1 MISIAKTKTI
11 KMSSFNTGNGWI
23 SIDDQVIVGYITE
36 EVHKIKGVSKM
47 ISSIS
52 DNFSKNIFG
61 RDSGMNGVRI
71 NRDGDNISINLHII
85 VYYGYNIPQLSY
97 EIQSAIKNV
106 IEEFTGLKVDAVNI
120 SVEGIDQEND

>member
-1 MISIAKTKTI
+1 
-11 KMSSFNTGNGWI
+11 MSNFNTSNGNI
-23 SIDDQVIVGYITE
+23 TIDDQVIVGYITDE
-36 EVHKIKGVSKM
+36 IHKIKGVSKM

-52 DNFSKNIFG
+52 DSFSKNIFG

-71 NRDGDNISINLHII
+71 SRNGDNISINLHII

-97 EIQSAIKNV
+97 EIQSAVKTA

>member
-1 MISIAKTKTI
+1 
-11 KMSSFNTGNGWI
+11 MSSFNTGNGCI

-52 DNFSKNIFG
+52 DIFG

-97 EIQSAIKNV
+97 EIQSTIKNV
-106 IEEFTGLKVDAVNI
+106 IEGFTGLKVDAVNI

>member
-1 MISIAKTKTI
+1 
-11 KMSSFNTGNGWI
+11 
-23 SIDDQVIVGYITE
+23 
-36 EVHKIKGVSKM
+36 
-47 ISSIS
+47 
-52 DNFSKNIFG
+52 
-61 RDSGMNGVRI
+61 MNGVRI

-120 SVEGIDQEND
+120 SVEGIDQENDLMDRRIIRENIMQFVYQMDVTDNF

>member
-1 MISIAKTKTI
+1 
-11 KMSSFNTGNGWI
+11 MSSFNTGNGCI

-97 EIQSAIKNV
+97 EIQSAIKKCNRR
-106 IEEFTGLKVDAVNI
+106 IYWTESRRCKHKCRRNRPGE
-120 SVEGIDQEND
+120 

>member
-1 MISIAKTKTI
+1 
-11 KMSSFNTGNGWI
+11 MSSFNTGNGCI

-120 SVEGIDQEND
+120 SVEGIDQENDKWIEE

>member
-1 MISIAKTKTI
+1 
-11 KMSSFNTGNGWI
+11 MSSFNTGNGCI

-97 EIQSAIKNV
+97 EIQC
-106 IEEFTGLKVDAVNI
+106 
-120 SVEGIDQEND
+120 DQKCNRRIYWTESRRCKHKRRRNRPGE

>member
-1 MISIAKTKTI
+1 
-11 KMSSFNTGNGWI
+11 MSSFNTGNGCI

-85 VYYGYNIPQLSY
+85 VYYGYK
-97 EIQSAIKNV
+97 SAIKNV

>member
-1 MISIAKTKTI
+1 
-11 KMSSFNTGNGWI
+11 MSNFNTSNGNI
-23 SIDDQVIVGYITE
+23 TIDDQVIVGYITDE
-36 EVHKIKGVSKM
+36 IHKIKGVSKM

-52 DNFSKNIFG
+52 DSFSKNIFG

-71 NRDGDNISINLHII
+71 SRNGDNISINLHII

-97 EIQSAIKNV
+97 EIQSAVKTI
-106 IEEFTGLKVDAVNI
+106 IAEFTGLKVDAVNI

>member
-1 MISIAKTKTI
+1 
-11 KMSSFNTGNGWI
+11 MSNFNTSNGNI
-23 SIDDQVIVGYITE
+23 TIDDQVIVGYITDE
-36 EVHKIKGVSKM
+36 IHKIKGVSKM

-52 DNFSKNIFG
+52 DSFSKNIFG

-71 NRDGDNISINLHII
+71 SRDGDNISINLHII

-97 EIQSAIKNV
+97 EIQSAVKTI

-120 SVEGIDQEND
+120 CVEGIDQEND

>member
-1 MISIAKTKTI
+1 
-11 KMSSFNTGNGWI
+11 MSNFNTSNGNI
-23 SIDDQVIVGYITE
+23 TIDDQVIVGYITDE
-36 EVHKIKGVSKM
+36 IHKIKGVSKM

-52 DNFSKNIFG
+52 DSFSKNIFG

-71 NRDGDNISINLHII
+71 SRDGDNISINLHII

-97 EIQSAIKNV
+97 AVKTA